1 MLDPRLSHLEHEP
14 VLGVPKDP
22 TGFERHCSLGLVA
35 GAMRSKQSPVSAG
48 DGVRAVDSSYG
59 KEQHIYRRGQQ
70 LWMVIPL
77 DLSWRDLST
86 VCRSHGDI
94 SRGLAQLKD
103 PKVVAPP
110 YSKHSER
117 WASVLPICWHH
128 R

>member
-48 DGVRAVDSSYG
+48 DGVRAVDGSYG

-86 VCRSHGDI
+86 VCLRYQPRPGTVE
-94 SRGLAQLKD
+94 G
-103 PKVVAPP
+103 
-110 YSKHSER
+110 SK
-117 WASVLPICWHH
+117 SVCPSLFQTQ
-128 R
+128 